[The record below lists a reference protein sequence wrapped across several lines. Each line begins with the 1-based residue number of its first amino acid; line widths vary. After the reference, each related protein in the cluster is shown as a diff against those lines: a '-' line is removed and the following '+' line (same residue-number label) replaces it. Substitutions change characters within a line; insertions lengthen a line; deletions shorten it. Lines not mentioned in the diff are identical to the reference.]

1 MKRLALVLAAATLLL
16 PSAASAA
23 ACSPLNCAPSQFSVG
38 DSSLLGFRTQARAPV
53 TIADLETGETRWTLP
68 WGFTGG
74 NLLVHQ
80 NAYALN
86 WWDATTGSMAAS
98 AKLARGGTLVGV
110 SQNGKRAVV
119 RRIRNTWTE
128 FRVVSPGVPERA
140 VRVPRG
146 NWDFDALLGDNLFL
160 IKYVANGGYQVRL
173 AHIGSGRLETAP
185 LKDPHESGTIWGQ
198 PFERL
203 ASADG
208 RYLFTLYIGQNGGSM
223 VHELDLKTATAR
235 CIDLPGTGNYGAATS
250 WAMLLSKDERTL
262 WTISPGY
269 GRAVGIDVAS
279 RTVSSAFQLTLANWN
294 LGFGTRAALAP
305 DGAHVALADGRTV
318 AVVGLVERKVVER
331 NPKRATAVGY
341 SPDGTLWTFS

>member
-23 ACSPLNCAPSQFSVG
+23 ACSPLNCAPSQFSLAG
-38 DSSLLGFRTQARAPV
+38 GSLLGFRTQAEAPV
-53 TIADLETGETRWTLP
+53 TIADLATGETRWTLP

-80 NAYALN
+80 NAYTLA
-86 WWDATTGSMAAS
+86 WWDATTGARVAS
-98 AKLARGGTLVGV
+98 AKLAQGGTLVGV
-110 SQNGKRAVV
+110 SQNGTRAVV

-128 FRVVSPGVPERA
+128 FRLVSPGAPERA

-146 NWDFDALLGDNLFL
+146 NWDFDALRGDNLFL
-160 IKYVANGGYQVRL
+160 IKYLKNGGYQVLL
-173 AHIGSGRLETAP
+173 AHVGSGKLDPAP

-223 VHELDLKTATAR
+223 VHELDLKSATAR

-250 WAMLLSKDERTL
+250 SAMLLSKDERTL
-262 WTISPGY
+262 WAISPGY
-269 GRAVGIDVAS
+269 NRAVGIDVAS
-279 RTVSSAFQLTLANWN
+279 RQVTSAFKIALANWN
-294 LGFGTRAALAP
+294 LGSGTRAALAP
-305 DGAHVALADGRTV
+305 DGAHVALADGKTV
-318 AVVGLVERKVVER
+318 AVVGLAEQKVLER
-331 NPKRATAVGY
+331 NPMKATAVGY
-341 SPDGTLWTFS
+341 SPDGKLWTFS

>member
-23 ACSPLNCAPSQFSVG
+23 ACSPLNCAPSQFSLAG
-38 DSSLLGFRTQARAPV
+38 GSLIGFRTQAEAPV
-53 TIADLETGETRWTLP
+53 TIADLATGETRWTLP

-80 NAYALN
+80 NAYVLN
-86 WWDATTGSMAAS
+86 WWDASKGNKVAS
-98 AKLARGGTLVGV
+98 AKLAQGGVLVGV

-119 RRIRNTWTE
+119 RRRNVGTE
-128 FRVVSPGVPERA
+128 FRIVAPGAAEKA
-140 VRVPRG
+140 VRVGRG

-160 IKYVANGGYQVRL
+160 IKYVAGGYQVRL
-173 AHIGSGRLETAP
+173 AHLGSGKLDPAP

-203 ASADG
+203 ASSDG

-262 WTISPGY
+262 WTLGPGY
-269 GRAVGIDVAS
+269 GRAIGIDVAS
-279 RTVSSAFQLTLANWN
+279 RQVSSAFPITLANWN

-305 DGAHVALADGRTV
+305 DGAHVALADGKTV
-318 AVVGLVERKVVER
+318 AIVGLAERKVVDR
-331 NPKRATAVGY
+331 SPVKATAVGY
-341 SPDGTLWTFS
+341 APDGKLWTFN

>member
-1 MKRLALVLAAATLLL
+1 MTRLALVLAAATLLL

-23 ACSPLNCAPSQFSVG
+23 ACSPLNCAPSQFSLAG
-38 DSSLLGFRTQARAPV
+38 GSLIGYRTQAEAPV
-53 TIADLETGETRWTLP
+53 TIADLATGETRWTLP

-80 NAYALN
+80 NAYVLN
-86 WWDATTGSMAAS
+86 WWDATKGTKVAR
-98 AKLARGGTLVGV
+98 AKLAQGGVLVGV
-110 SQNGKRAVV
+110 SQNGTRAVV
-119 RRIRNTWTE
+119 RRKNVGTE
-128 FRVVSPGVPERA
+128 FRIVAPGSPERL
-140 VRVPRG
+140 VRVGKG
-146 NWDFDALLGDNLFL
+146 NWDFDALRGDNLFL
-160 IKYVANGGYQVRL
+160 IKYLKSGGYQVLL
-173 AHIGSGRLETAP
+173 AHVGSGKLDPAP

-223 VHELDLKTATAR
+223 VHELDLKAATAR

-262 WTISPGY
+262 WTVSPGY

-279 RTVSSAFQLTLANWN
+279 RQVSSSFRVTLANWN
-294 LGFGTRAALAP
+294 LGVGTRAALAP
-305 DGAHVALADGRTV
+305 DGAHVALADGKSV
-318 AVVGLVERKVVER
+318 AVVGLAEQKVVDR
-331 NPKRATAVGY
+331 NPVKATAVGY
-341 SPDGTLWTFS
+341 SPDGKLWTFS

>member
-23 ACSPLNCAPSQFSVG
+23 ACSPLNCAPSQFSLAG
-38 DSSLLGFRTQARAPV
+38 GSLIGYRTQAEAPV
-53 TIADLETGETRWTLP
+53 TIADLATGETRWTLP

-80 NAYALN
+80 NAYVLN
-86 WWDATTGSMAAS
+86 WWDATKGTKVARAT
-98 AKLARGGTLVGV
+98 LAQGGVLVGV
-110 SQNGKRAVV
+110 SQNGSRAVV
-119 RRIRNTWTE
+119 RRKNVGTE
-128 FRVVSPGVPERA
+128 FRIVSPGSPERV
-140 VRVPRG
+140 VRVGKG
-146 NWDFDALLGDNLFL
+146 NWDFDALFGDNLFL
-160 IKYVANGGYQVRL
+160 IKYLRGGYQVRF
-173 AHIGSGRLETAP
+173 AHVGSGKLEPNP

-198 PFERL
+198 PYERL
-203 ASADG
+203 ASSDG

-262 WTISPGY
+262 WTLGPGY
-269 GRAVGIDVAS
+269 GRAIGIDVAS
-279 RTVSSAFQLTLANWN
+279 RQVLSAFPITLANWN

-305 DGAHVALADGRTV
+305 DGAHVALADGKTV
-318 AVVGLVERKVVER
+318 AVVGLAEQKVLER
-331 NPKRATAVGY
+331 NPGKATAVGY
-341 SPDGTLWTFS
+341 SPDGKLWTFS